1 MRAHST
7 GVFVAVRTIQGGFFI
22 TFEGPEGAGKSTQIG
37 LLEEVLRGRGFAVKV
52 TREPGGTLLGE
63 RLRELIKHFDGP
75 EGVTPEAELLMFGAS
90 RAQHMRLVIL
100 PHLAAGGIVLCD
112 RFADSTTVYQGFA
125 RRISLEFIDAMHR
138 LTVGDRWPDLTLVL
152 DLDPAAGLARGRLR
166 SPQAAATDRFETE
179 SIEFH
184 RRVREGFRR
193 LIAAHPERM
202 VAIDAQPSPES
213 VHLRI
218 LEATARVLARVQ

>member
-1 MRAHST
+1 MT
-7 GVFVAVRTIQGGFFI
+7 QQGKRIPGGLFI
-22 TFEGPEGAGKSTQIG
+22 TFEGVEGGGKSTQVERLRQALADQG
-37 LLEEVLRGRGFAVKV
+37 YNVLA
-52 TREPGGTLLGE
+52 TREPGGTALGE
-63 RLRELIKHFDGP
+63 ELRRLVKHLDP
-75 EGVTPEAELLMFGAS
+75 ADSPCPAAEVLLMGAG
-90 RAQHMRLVIL
+90 RAQHMERVIL
-100 PHLAAGGIVLCD
+100 PHLAAGGIVICD